1 MEDHKFDLINVDFVA
16 VQRYLFSSST
26 SRCTVV
32 DDSSAAGFPFDISD
46 NTIFAF
52 LMACCCKVTNVI
64 HNSTEALVL
73 GIWHSDKFRQHH
85 GITVP
90 V

>member
-52 LMACCCKVTNVI
+52 LMACCCKVTNLLYI
-64 HNSTEALVL
+64 TAPKPSFLEY
-73 GIWHSDKFRQHH
+73 GIPISLDN
-85 GITVP
+85 ITA
-90 V
+90 